1 MSQLS
6 ENSFESSRHPSALGL
21 FFSLFSGQW
30 RPGEFWNK
38 RSFRRKFMLRSLLMP
53 RLSREWMN
61 ELSQWSHL
69 DTLLTRQP
77 RLPVRLHRPYL
88 AVNFSRHQVLDALRY
103 HYTLL
108 SEAMSSEELTT
119 YLNTQALTLAQI
131 EGKNGDTF
139 TLELTMHINLDK
151 EGDSTI
157 LMRNADG
164 DVLAEMTFTLLD
176 YQNQRTLFI
185 GGLQGGKRDL
195 PHEAIQNATKSCH
208 GLFPKRL
215 VMEAVCRFAERLHVD
230 QILAV
235 SNDVHIFR
243 GERYQDKNKKILS
256 DYDTFWEAV
265 GGERDNEGYF
275 HIPVAI
281 ARKDIAEIAS
291 KKRAEY
297 RRRYELMDA
306 IQSQMSGLFHQP

>member
-6 ENSFESSRHPSALGL
+6 ENSFETSRHPSALGL

-139 TLELTMHINLDK
+139 TLELTMQINLDK

-185 GGLQGGKRDL
+185 GGLQGSKRDL

>member
-6 ENSFESSRHPSALGL
+6 ENSFETSRHPSALGL

-61 ELSQWSHL
+61 ELSQWSDL
-69 DTLLTRQP
+69 DTLITRQAA
-77 RLPVRLHRPYL
+77 LPVRLHRPYL

-139 TLELTMHINLDK
+139 TLELTMQINLDK

>member
-1 MSQLS
+1 
-6 ENSFESSRHPSALGL
+6 
-21 FFSLFSGQW
+21 
-30 RPGEFWNK
+30 
-38 RSFRRKFMLRSLLMP
+38 MLRSLLMP

-108 SEAMSSEELTT
+108 SEAMSSEEFAT
-119 YLNTQALTLAQI
+119 YLNTQALPLAQI
-131 EGKNGDTF
+131 EGKNGDTY
-139 TLELTMHINLDK
+139 TLELTMQINLDK

-164 DVLAEMTFTLLD
+164 DVLAEMTFTLLNYHD
-176 YQNQRTLFI
+176 QRTLFI
-185 GGLQGGKRDL
+185 GGLQGGKRTL

-215 VMEAVCRFAERLHVD
+215 VMEAVCHFAGRLQVE

-235 SNDVHIFR
+235 SNTVHIFR
-243 GERYQDKNKKILS
+243 GERYHDKNKAVLS
-256 DYDTFWEAV
+256 DYDNFWEAV
-265 GGERDNEGYF
+265 GGECDQTRYF
-275 HIPVAI
+275 HIPVTI

-297 RRRYELMDA
+297 RRRYQLLDS
-306 IQSQMSGLFHQP
+306 IHSQLSSMFHH

>member
-6 ENSFESSRHPSALGL
+6 DNSLTESHQFTGLGL
-21 FFSLFSGQW
+21 FFSLFRGQW

-53 RLSREWMN
+53 RLSREWMH
-61 ELSQWSHL
+61 ELSQWSNL

-108 SEAMSSEELTT
+108 SAAMSSEELST
-119 YLNTQALTLAQI
+119 YLNTQALPLAQI
-131 EGKNGDTF
+131 EGKNGEIFTF
-139 TLELTMHINLDK
+139 ELTMQVNLDK

-157 LMRNADG
+157 LMRNSDG
-164 DVLAEMTFTLLD
+164 DVLAEMTFSILA
-176 YQNQRTLFI
+176 YENKRTLFI
-185 GGLQGGKRDL
+185 GGLQGGKSDL
-195 PHEAIQNATKSCH
+195 PHEAIQGATKACH

-215 VMEAVCRFAERLHVD
+215 VMEAVCRFAERLQVE

-256 DYDTFWEAV
+256 DYNSFWEAV
-265 GGERDNEGYF
+265 GGECDKQGYF
-275 HIPVAI
+275 HIPLNI
-281 ARKDIAEIAS
+281 ARKDESEIAS

-297 RRRYELMDA
+297 RRRYLLLDT
-306 IQSQMSGLFHQP
+306 IQLQMADLFNL

>member
-6 ENSFESSRHPSALGL
+6 ENSFESSHHHGALGL

-30 RPGEFWNK
+30 RPGEYWNK

-53 RLSREWMN
+53 RLSREWMS
-61 ELSQWSHL
+61 ELSQWSNL
-69 DTLLTRQP
+69 DALLTRQP

-88 AVNFSRHQVLDALRY
+88 AVNFDRHQVLDALRY

-108 SEAMSSEELTT
+108 SEAMSSEELHT
-119 YLNTQALTLAQI
+119 YLNTQALPLAQV
-131 EGKNGDTF
+131 EGKNGEIFTF
-139 TLELTMHINLDK
+139 ELTMQVNLDK

-157 LMRNADG
+157 LMRNGDG
-164 DVLAEMTFTLLD
+164 DVLAEMTFTVLS
-176 YQNQRTLFI
+176 YQQKRTLFI
-185 GGLQGGKRDL
+185 GGLQGGKRTL
-195 PHEAIQNATKSCH
+195 PHEAIQNATKACH

-215 VMEAVCRFAERLHVD
+215 VMEAVCRFAERLHVE

-235 SNDVHIFR
+235 SNEAHIFR

-256 DYDTFWEAV
+256 DYNTFWEAV
-265 GGERDNEGYF
+265 GGECDNQGYF
-275 HIPVAI
+275 HIPSVI

-297 RRRYELMDA
+297 RRRYDLLDTL
-306 IQSQMSGLFHQP
+306 QGQMTGLFSQP

>member
-88 AVNFSRHQVLDALRY
+88 AVNFNRQQVLDALRY

-139 TLELTMHINLDK
+139 TLELTMQINLDK

-176 YQNQRTLFI
+176 HRNQRTLFI

>member
-139 TLELTMHINLDK
+139 TLELTMQINLDK

-265 GGERDNEGYF
+265 GGERDNESYY

>member
-38 RSFRRKFMLRSLLMP
+38 RSFRRKFMLRSILMP

-139 TLELTMHINLDK
+139 TLELTMQINLDK

>member
-6 ENSFESSRHPSALGL
+6 ENSPADSRQLTSLGL

-53 RLSREWMN
+53 RLSREWMA
-61 ELSQWSHL
+61 ELSQWSNL
-69 DTLLTRQP
+69 NTLLARQP

-108 SEAMSSEELTT
+108 SEIMSAEELST
-119 YLNTQALTLAQI
+119 YLNTQALPLAAI
-131 EGKNGDTF
+131 EGKNGDRFTF
-139 TLELTMHINLDK
+139 ELTMQVNLDK

-157 LMRNADG
+157 LMRNSDG
-164 DVLAEMTFTLLD
+164 DVLAEMTFSLLAFESK
-176 YQNQRTLFI
+176 RTLFI
-185 GGLQGGKRDL
+185 GGLQGGKSDL
-195 PHEAIQNATKSCH
+195 PHEAIQSATKSCH

-215 VMEAVCRFAERLHVD
+215 VMEAVCRFAERLRAE

-235 SNDVHIFR
+235 SNEAHIFR

-256 DYDTFWEAV
+256 DYDTFWTAV
-265 GGERDNEGYF
+265 GGECDKQGYF
-275 HIPVAI
+275 HLPIHI
-281 ARKDIAEIAS
+281 ARKDESEIAS

-297 RRRYELMDA
+297 RRRYQLLDE
-306 IQSQMSGLFHQP
+306 IQRQMETLFATR

>member
-6 ENSFESSRHPSALGL
+6 ENSFETSRHPSALGL

-139 TLELTMHINLDK
+139 TLELTMQINLDK

-265 GGERDNEGYF
+265 GGERDNEGYY

>member
-6 ENSFESSRHPSALGL
+6 ENSFETSRHPSALGL

-139 TLELTMHINLDK
+139 TLELTMQINLDK

-265 GGERDNEGYF
+265 GGARDNEGYY

>member
-88 AVNFSRHQVLDALRY
+88 AVNFSRHQVLNALRY

-139 TLELTMHINLDK
+139 TLELTMQINLDK

-176 YQNQRTLFI
+176 YQNLRTLFI

-265 GGERDNEGYF
+265 GGERDNEGYY

>member
-6 ENSFESSRHPSALGL
+6 ENSFESSRHSSALSL

-30 RPGEFWNK
+30 RPGEYWNQ

-53 RLSREWMN
+53 RLSREWMS

-69 DTLLTRQP
+69 DALLTRQP

-108 SEAMSSEELTT
+108 SEAMSSAELTA
-119 YLNTQALTLAQI
+119 YLNTQALPLAQM

-139 TLELTMHINLDK
+139 TLELTMQVNLDK

-215 VMEAVCRFAERLHVD
+215 VMEAICRFAERLHVE

-235 SNDVHIFR
+235 SNEVHIFR

-256 DYDTFWEAV
+256 DYDTFWEAL
-265 GGERDNEGYF
+265 GGERDNQGYY

-297 RRRYELMDA
+297 RRRYELMDT
-306 IQSQMSGLFHQP
+306 IQAQMSGLFSQP

>member
-139 TLELTMHINLDK
+139 TLELTMQINLDK

-265 GGERDNEGYF
+265 GGARDNEGYY

>member
-88 AVNFSRHQVLDALRY
+88 AVNFNRQQVLDALRY

-139 TLELTMHINLDK
+139 TLELTMQINLDK

-265 GGERDNEGYF
+265 GGERDNEGYY

>member
-6 ENSFESSRHPSALGL
+6 ENSFETSRHPSALGL

-139 TLELTMHINLDK
+139 TLELTMQINLDK

-164 DVLAEMTFTLLD
+164 DVLAEMTFTLQD
-176 YQNQRTLFI
+176 HQNQRTLFI

-195 PHEAIQNATKSCH
+195 PHEAIQNATKTCH

-265 GGERDNEGYF
+265 GGERDNEGYY

>member
-139 TLELTMHINLDK
+139 TLELTMQINLDK

-265 GGERDNEGYF
+265 GGERDNEGYY

>member
-139 TLELTMHINLDK
+139 TLELTMQINLDK

>member
-6 ENSFESSRHPSALGL
+6 ENSFESSQPPSAFGL

-30 RPGEFWNK
+30 RPGEFWNQ

-53 RLSREWMN
+53 RLSREWMG
-61 ELSQWSHL
+61 ELSQWSNL
-69 DTLLTRQP
+69 NILLARQP

-88 AVNFSRHQVLDALRY
+88 AVNFNRHQVLEALRY

-108 SEAMSSEELTT
+108 SEVMSSEESAT
-119 YLNTQALTLAQI
+119 YLNTQALPLANV
-131 EGKNGDTF
+131 EGKNGDMFTF
-139 TLELTMHINLDK
+139 ELTMQVNLDK

-157 LMRNADG
+157 LMRNSDG
-164 DVLAEMTFTLLD
+164 DVLAEMTFSIIA
-176 YQNQRTLFI
+176 YENKRTLFI

-195 PHEAIQNATKSCH
+195 SHEAIQNATKSCH

-215 VMEAVCRFAERLHVD
+215 VMEAVCRFAERLQVE

-235 SNDVHIFR
+235 SNEVHIFR

-256 DYDTFWEAV
+256 DYDTFWAAV
-265 GGERDNEGYF
+265 GGECDKQGYF
-275 HIPVAI
+275 HIPIQI
-281 ARKDIAEIAS
+281 ARKDESEIAS

-297 RRRYELMDA
+297 RRRYLLLDE
-306 IQSQMSGLFHQP
+306 IQTQMSSLFGAR

>member
-6 ENSFESSRHPSALGL
+6 ENSFETSRHPSALGL

-139 TLELTMHINLDK
+139 TLELTMQINLDK

>member
-1 MSQLS
+1 
-6 ENSFESSRHPSALGL
+6 
-21 FFSLFSGQW
+21 
-30 RPGEFWNK
+30 
-38 RSFRRKFMLRSLLMP
+38 MLRSLLMP
-53 RLSREWMN
+53 RLSREWMA
-61 ELSQWSHL
+61 ELSQWSNL
-69 DTLLTRQP
+69 NVLLARQP

-88 AVNFSRHQVLDALRY
+88 AVNFSRHQVLEALRY

-108 SEAMSSEELTT
+108 SSAMSSEELSA
-119 YLNTQALTLAQI
+119 YLNTQALPLAKV

-139 TLELTMHINLDK
+139 TFELTMQVNLDK

-157 LMRNADG
+157 LMRNSDG
-164 DVLAEMTFTLLD
+164 DVLAEMTFSILA
-176 YQNQRTLFI
+176 YENKRTLFI

-215 VMEAVCRFAERLHVD
+215 VMEAVCRFAERMGVE

-235 SNDVHIFR
+235 SNEVHIFR

-256 DYDTFWEAV
+256 DYDTFWSAV
-265 GGERDNEGYF
+265 GGECDKQGYF
-275 HIPVAI
+275 HVPLQMT
-281 ARKDIAEIAS
+281 RKDESEIAS

-297 RRRYELMDA
+297 RRRYQLLDE
-306 IQSQMSGLFHQP
+306 IQLQMSPLFETR

>member
-139 TLELTMHINLDK
+139 TLELTMQINLDK

-265 GGERDNEGYF
+265 GGERGNEGYF
-275 HIPVAI
+275 YIPVAI

>member
-6 ENSFESSRHPSALGL
+6 ENSFETSRPPSALGL

-139 TLELTMHINLDK
+139 TLELTMQINLDK

-265 GGERDNEGYF
+265 GGERDNEGYY

>member
-6 ENSFESSRHPSALGL
+6 ENSFETSRHPSALGL

-38 RSFRRKFMLRSLLMP
+38 RSFRRKFMLRSILMP

-139 TLELTMHINLDK
+139 TLELTMQINLDK

-265 GGERDNEGYF
+265 GGERDNEGYY

>member
-1 MSQLS
+1 
-6 ENSFESSRHPSALGL
+6 
-21 FFSLFSGQW
+21 
-30 RPGEFWNK
+30 
-38 RSFRRKFMLRSLLMP
+38 
-53 RLSREWMN
+53 
-61 ELSQWSHL
+61 
-69 DTLLTRQP
+69 
-77 RLPVRLHRPYL
+77 
-88 AVNFSRHQVLDALRY
+88 
-103 HYTLL
+103 
-108 SEAMSSEELTT
+108 MSSEELTT

-139 TLELTMHINLDK
+139 TLELTMQINLDK

-176 YQNQRTLFI
+176 HQNQRTLFI